1 MPHPASRLLY
11 VDNRTNNGQ
20 HKYAYTYD
28 KVGNRQDMTVT
39 DSGGTK
45 IHVYTYDNIYQ
56 VTGVDYPPEL
66 SYLATDSTFNYDAA
80 GNRTSVI
87 DGGGTCTYTANNLN
101 EYTAAGTTSYQYD
114 DSGNMTHDGTY
125 TYDYDPENRLIRVTK
140 SGSPPPTTLA
150 EALDLP
156 LVYTTGGTREWLVN
170 GSDYHTGLSSAN
182 SDNLNNAGESS
193 WVETTVQ
200 AVGSGATL
208 SFWWKS
214 TEEGEEQN
222 NTLDFRINGVVQ
234 SNGTLHGNSGPWEQR
249 TYTLAA

>member
-1 MPHPASRLLY
+1 
-11 VDNRTNNGQ
+11 
-20 HKYAYTYD
+20 
-28 KVGNRQDMTVT
+28 
-39 DSGGTK
+39 
-45 IHVYTYDNIYQ
+45 
-56 VTGVDYPPEL
+56 
-66 SYLATDSTFNYDAA
+66 
-80 GNRTSVI
+80 
-87 DGGGTCTYTANNLN
+87 
-101 EYTAAGTTSYQYD
+101 
-114 DSGNMTHDGTY
+114 MTHDGTY
-125 TYDYDPENRLIRVTK
+125 SYDYDPENRLIRVTK
-140 SGSPPPTTLA
+140 SGFPPPPPTTLA

-170 GSDYHTGLSSAN
+170 GTDYHTGLSSAN

-234 SNGTLHGNSGPWEQR
+234 PNGTLHGNSGPWEQR
-249 TYTLAA
+249 TYTLAAGTYTLRWTYSRDSQNDGGKGYLDGLTWDGVMPVLPEPDPAAWLTLAYRYDAAGRRIEKQYNYETITKYVYDGDHCIAEYNAYNQLRR

>member
-1 MPHPASRLLY
+1 MVNIGNVIPPRA
-11 VDNRTNNGQ
+11 G
-20 HKYAYTYD
+20 YAYTYD

-45 IHVYTYDNIYQ
+45 IHVYTYD
-56 VTGVDYPPEL
+56 
-66 SYLATDSTFNYDAA
+66 
-80 GNRTSVI
+80 
-87 DGGGTCTYTANNLN
+87 
-101 EYTAAGTTSYQYD
+101 

-140 SGSPPPTTLA
+140 SGFPPPPPTTLA

-208 SFWWKS
+208 SFWWMS